1 MLSETLQI
9 ASCKIDFLGIS
20 AIEKW
25 PATAISDH
33 PKSAGRI
40 LYWHQTIVVVCTK
53 HIPNTSSLRK
63 KCSFFAR
70 RAFPLVSEEKQ
81 MSFVRP
87 SVRSSVRGFSDFCG
101 RDMRGGHML
110 SSLGLLTHRFSRV
123 PKKEGSKLALRVS
136 I

>member
-9 ASCKIDFLGIS
+9 ASCKIDFFEIS

-40 LYWHQTIVVVCTK
+40 FYWHPSIAIVCTK

-63 KCSFFAR
+63 KCASFLKVLSR
-70 RAFPLVSEEKQ
+70 RVKTRK
-81 MSFVRP
+81 M
-87 SVRSSVRGFSDFCG
+87 G
-101 RDMRGGHML
+101 
-110 SSLGLLTHRFSRV
+110 V
-123 PKKEGSKLALRVS
+123 PNM
-136 I
+136 